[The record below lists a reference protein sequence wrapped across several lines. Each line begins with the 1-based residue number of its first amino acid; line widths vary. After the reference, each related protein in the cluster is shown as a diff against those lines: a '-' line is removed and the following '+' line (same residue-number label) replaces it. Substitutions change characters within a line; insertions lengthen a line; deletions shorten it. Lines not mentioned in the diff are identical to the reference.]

1 MSKKN
6 LTREQA
12 FVAGHNRGTVYA
24 PYPSGSRAPED
35 SRDVPRGRGR
45 EGASEDVRD
54 VHETP
59 KDAAS
64 FEAIISSTNF
74 RTLTTK
80 ESLKGDVRRRQWVR
94 VAQLSKVANRR
105 NRENQ
110 NLKLVVVVLAEA
122 GGNERSG
129 LRGADGLA
137 RAGFG
142 KNDVPEVGVWRAEGD
157 ANKAALPL
165 LAQGSDMTLG
175 RFGRHLIENTDVLP
189 GDEGRIHKQEGSV
202 GAHHVSGSLQ
212 INGFAFGEAATYF
225 HWDLERQP
233 NRAPTF
239 RVSSSLHKRRLCNGT
254 AGQVPKCCHE
264 KPRKARKI
272 KIWDGQYFYP
282 VRAQSPVLEGGDRSP
297 L

>member
-122 GGNERSG
+122 GGNE
-129 LRGADGLA
+129 
-137 RAGFG
+137 
-142 KNDVPEVGVWRAEGD
+142 
-157 ANKAALPL
+157 
-165 LAQGSDMTLG
+165 
-175 RFGRHLIENTDVLP
+175 
-189 GDEGRIHKQEGSV
+189 GRIHKQEGSV

-272 KIWDGQYFYP
+272 K
-282 VRAQSPVLEGGDRSP
+282 
-297 L
+297 

>member
-54 VHETP
+54 VHET
-59 KDAAS
+59 
-64 FEAIISSTNF
+64 
-74 RTLTTK
+74 
-80 ESLKGDVRRRQWVR
+80 
-94 VAQLSKVANRR
+94 
-105 NRENQ
+105 Q
-110 NLKLVVVVLAEA
+110 NLTLVVVVLAEA

-129 LRGADGLA
+129 LRRADGLA

-157 ANKAALPL
+157 VNKAALPL

-189 GDEGRIHKQEGSV
+189 GNEGRIHKQEGSV

-272 KIWDGQYFYP
+272 KIWDGRYFYP